1 MINSLHPPSMLEIAR
16 QKETKKAGSTE
27 FPAELLA
34 QMRNF
39 EKERKHDQ
47 RAAIEAHRESDT
59 RREQLG
65 IAEKFQRIRFGITAL
80 EAPTEPD
87 AEGFRKE
94 LQVIT
99 QRLQTNK
106 QALFTNWVN
115 SELAKPD
122 SLVAHECLNWTR
134 AHEIAA
140 QMKQMKEALGA
151 ENLLKILKEMRADS
165 FVTARVDD
173 LRKKLGS
180 PTENATAIN
189 NEELFQQFLL
199 AEAERLA
206 ANPGFVKKLF
216 GKPTTKSEL
225 ESCLNGYATPE
236 WSMGKPEG
244 SRGISNKDLLQATLN
259 KRFDASGNLKKQTIK
274 RESSIDEEGLNNKIK
289 DIRRIIDGNPEAFAQ
304 KHKHIAPEGLEEFV
318 KASHVSPDITK
329 ILDAFSPIL
338 ANPEISGK
346 PTQFHAAMDEDIQ
359 EAIGEF
365 STKTKGMH
373 LYIPKVYR
381 DKNVRIGSEE
391 VAMTIAHE
399 SAHGMGLEENLP
411 LEEAIDFTLR
421 LRAILEID
429 GPTTSYS
436 RAAKAVY
443 SHANGGPSRLAEAQA
458 YMTKNGLT
466 HELYSS
472 VHAMLD
478 GDLFEEWAEMVNM
491 IVSVE
496 QTDVIEP
503 KKVELVKNIFAKF
516 GMSLEAVRATFN
528 SVLKRENLEGC
539 LSIALLGRPA
549 KAVAFVQTGIES

>member
-1 MINSLHPPSMLEIAR
+1 MLEIAR
-16 QKETKKAGSTE
+16 RKETKKAGSPE
-27 FPAELLA
+27 FSAELIA
-34 QMRNF
+34 QLKNF
-39 EKERKHDQ
+39 EKERKYDQ
-47 RAAIEAHRESDT
+47 HAAKEAHRASDT
-59 RREQLG
+59 QREQLG

-94 LQVIT
+94 LQAIT
-99 QRLQTNK
+99 QRLQANK
-106 QALFTNWVN
+106 QALFTNWVQA
-115 SELAKPD
+115 ELAKPD
-122 SLVAHECLNWTR
+122 SLVTHECIKWTR
-134 AHEIAA
+134 AHEITA
-140 QMKQMKEALGA
+140 QMKQMKESFGA
-151 ENLLKILKEMRADS
+151 ENLLKTLKGMRADS

-173 LRKKLGS
+173 LRKKLES
-180 PTENATAIN
+180 PTENTVATN
-189 NEELFQQFLL
+189 SEGLFQQFLL
-199 AEAERLA
+199 DEAERLA

-216 GKPTTKSEL
+216 GKPTAKSEF
-225 ESCLNGYATPE
+225 ESCLNGYTTPE
-236 WSMGKPEG
+236 WSMGKSAEN
-244 SRGISNKDLLQATLN
+244 RGISNKDILKAALN
-259 KRFDASGNLKKQTIK
+259 KRFDASGNLKKQTVPT
-274 RESSIDEEGLNNKIK
+274 ESPVDEEGLNSKLK
-289 DIRRIIDGNPEAFAQ
+289 DIRRIIDGNPEAFVQ
-304 KHKHIAPEGLEEFV
+304 KHKHIPPVGLEEFV
-318 KASHVSPDITK
+318 KASRVSPEVVK

-359 EAIGEF
+359 ESIGEY
-365 STKTKGMH
+365 SSKTRRMN

-391 VAMTIAHE
+391 VAMTITHE
-399 SAHGMGLEENLP
+399 SAHAMGLEENLP

-443 SHANGGPSRLAEAQA
+443 SHTTGGPSKLAEAQV
-458 YMTKNGLT
+458 YMTKHGLT

-472 VHAMLD
+472 VHAVLD

-491 IVSVE
+491 VVSVE

-503 KKVELVKNIFAKF
+503 KKVELVKDLFAKF

-528 SVLKRENLEGC
+528 SVLKREHLEGC
-539 LSIALLGRPA
+539 INMALLGRPA
-549 KAVAFVQTGIES
+549 KAVAFVQTGIESGTV